1 MCMPCHRL
9 PALQAH
15 LFPHIPYSTCR
26 EPAPSPLAHTPPP
39 TALPTLAPLHLHAIT
54 APSPLHA
61 PWQALIRRPSG
72 LRFDAGGRLWVTSM
86 DLHAGLCCFAGP
98 DGYGSA
104 APGALLARLA
114 LDPGGEGLYC
124 WDVAVLP
131 RRRGDRPAP
140 GLPPYAAVGV
150 RGSAGASGAGEAGAS
165 GARGAGAA
173 SGATEEPAGTAHNQP
188 GEQDTHGTDL
198 QQEAAA
204 AAAAVQMQPGQGQTD
219 PMQPG
224 CELVPPCQPCQQQ
237 QQQDVPWGASRG
249 TPIDDEVTLVATMHC
264 SRTLRG
270 AKTDKDCRLVT
281 LHVLCNLGE
290 GGAPQV
296 RSVWQHVAALP
307 PDIDHSNA
315 CCVDL

>member
-9 PALQAH
+9 PALHAH
-15 LFPHIPYSTCR
+15 LFPHIPFSTYTFLH
-26 EPAPSPLAHTPPP
+26 AHATTPLPP
-39 TALPTLAPLHLHAIT
+39 TPA
-54 APSPLHA
+54 PLHA
-61 PWQALIRRPSG
+61 PQALIRRPSG

-114 LDPGGEGLYC
+114 LDPGTEGLYC

-150 RGSAGASGAGEAGAS
+150 RGLVGASGAGEASAEGAP
-165 GARGAGAA
+165 RGGGAA
-173 SGATEEPAGTAHNQP
+173 SSATEEPAGSGTTHKQP
-188 GEQDTHGTDL
+188 GWHDTHGTDP
-198 QQEAAA
+198 QQQAAA
-204 AAAAVQMQPGQGQTD
+204 AAAGQLRPGQVQPGQMYPGQGQTGQ
-219 PMQPG
+219 MQPG
-224 CELVPPCQPCQQQ
+224 CVSVPSCQPCQQQ
-237 QQQDVPWGASRG
+237 QQQGVPWGASRG

-281 LHVLCNLGE
+281 LHVLCSLGE

-296 RSVWQHVAALP
+296 RLAWQHVAALP

>member
-9 PALQAH
+9 PALHAH
-15 LFPHIPYSTCR
+15 LFPHIPFSTY
-26 EPAPSPLAHTPPP
+26 TF
-39 TALPTLAPLHLHAIT
+39 LHAHAT
-54 APSPLHA
+54 TPLPPPLHA

-114 LDPGGEGLYC
+114 LEPGTEGLYC

-131 RRRGDRPAP
+131 RRRRDRPAP
-140 GLPPYAAVGV
+140 GLPPYAAAGV
-150 RGSAGASGAGEAGAS
+150 RGLAGASGLGEAGAS
-165 GARGAGAA
+165 GAQGAGAA
-173 SGATEEPAGTAHNQP
+173 SGATEEPAGTTRKQP
-188 GEQDTHGTDL
+188 GGQDAHGADPR
-198 QQEAAA
+198 QQAAA
-204 AAAAVQMQPGQGQTD
+204 AAAAGQLRPGQV
-219 PMQPG
+219 QPG
-224 CELVPPCQPCQQQ
+224 CESVPPCRPCQQQ
-237 QQQDVPWGASRG
+237 QQQQDVSWQTSRG
-249 TPIDDEVTLVATMHC
+249 APDKEEVTLVATMHC

-281 LHVLCNLGE
+281 LHLLCSLGE

-296 RSVWQHVAALP
+296 RLAWQHVAALP

>member
-1 MCMPCHRL
+1 MPR
-9 PALQAH
+9 
-15 LFPHIPYSTCR
+15 R
-26 EPAPSPLAHTPPP
+26 PSPPPP
-39 TALPTLAPLHLHAIT
+39 ST
-54 APSPLHA
+54 LHA

-72 LRFDAGGRLWVTSM
+72 LRFDGGGRLWVTSM

-114 LDPGGEGLYC
+114 LDPSGEGLYC

-131 RRRGDRPAP
+131 KRRGDRPAP

-150 RGSAGASGAGEAGAS
+150 RCPAGASGAVEAGAS
-165 GARGAGAA
+165 GNQGAGAA
-173 SGATEEPAGTAHNQP
+173 SGTTENPADSTHNQL
-188 GEQDTHGTDL
+188 GARNTHCTDP
-198 QQEAAA
+198 QQQIAAA
-204 AAAAVQMQPGQGQTD
+204 AAAGQLRPGRVQPSQMYPDQGQTG
-219 PMQPG
+219 PMQLG
-224 CELVPPCQPCQQQ
+224 CGLVPPCQPCQQ

-249 TPIDDEVTLVATMHC
+249 APNGDEVTLVATMQSC
-264 SRTLRG
+264 RTLRG
-270 AKTDKDCRLVT
+270 AKTDKDCRLAT
-281 LHVLCNLGE
+281 LHVLCSLGE

-296 RSVWQHVAALP
+296 RLAWQHVAALP